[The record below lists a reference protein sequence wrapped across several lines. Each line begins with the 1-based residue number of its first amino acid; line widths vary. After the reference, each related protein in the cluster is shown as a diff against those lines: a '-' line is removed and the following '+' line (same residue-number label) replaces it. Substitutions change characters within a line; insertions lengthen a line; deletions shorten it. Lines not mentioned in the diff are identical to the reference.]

1 MRKTMRKIVVR
12 NRTYFWNHKGN
23 RDFVCHST
31 LTLCTENRKLRI
43 ILNFKTH
50 DTFTAGNPLNE
61 GLFMTRGEE
70 NIVIN
75 LNQPRFAAEMLQYV
89 LDHKLDDTS
98 VGQYHFNGNHI
109 LLELGYVDAENYL
122 VDQ

>member
-1 MRKTMRKIVVR
+1 M
-12 NRTYFWNHKGN
+12 
-23 RDFVCHST
+23 
-31 LTLCTENRKLRI
+31 

-50 DTFTAGNPLNE
+50 DTFTAGSPLNE
-61 GLFMTRGEE
+61 GLIMTRGEE

-75 LNQPRFAAEMLQYV
+75 LNKPRFVAEMLQYV
-89 LDHKLDDTS
+89 LDYNLDDTS

-122 VDQ
+122 VDR